1 VLVEAKS
8 ILLDTPA
15 ARHARGA
22 VAVGAIVARG
32 ATPSRRCDTRTRAR
46 APARKLARGV
56 DARAVLLAWPSTSK
70 ARAPRSCSTARLML
84 LLGAA
89 PIGSAVRAAAA
100 EIDDFAFRP
109 YVRTHSSFT

>member
-1 VLVEAKS
+1 M
-8 ILLDTPA
+8 LLAVFYLQGARA
-15 ARHARGA
+15 AQLQRGA
-22 VAVGAIVARG
+22 LVAE
-32 ATPSRRCDTRTRAR
+32 
-46 APARKLARGV
+46 
-56 DARAVLLAWPSTSK
+56 ST
-70 ARAPRSCSTARLML
+70 L